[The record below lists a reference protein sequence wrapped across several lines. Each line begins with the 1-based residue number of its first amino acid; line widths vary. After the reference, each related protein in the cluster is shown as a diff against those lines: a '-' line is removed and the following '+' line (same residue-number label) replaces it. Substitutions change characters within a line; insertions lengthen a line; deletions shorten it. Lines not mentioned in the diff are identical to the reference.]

1 MEHEGGH
8 ASPVN
13 TKLAS
18 KRGKPSLIGSKHIP
32 MAKKKNNL
40 LIAVR
45 KKKIRNK
52 KNPIVFRCMTQT
64 LLQKKNIKMYGVSLK
79 TLVFQNMQFINS
91 LWKRTNY
98 LLCNR
103 RDVSNHPKSDRSKM
117 IKNIVN
123 VIVMIYSRWFSHF
136 FLLHHTVMIQIRQAT
151 TVNHTTTKC
160 CFPSVLL
167 TFTK

>member
-64 LLQKKNIKMYGVSLK
+64 LLQKKKYQNVWSLFK
-79 TLVFQNMQFINS
+79 NACI
-91 LWKRTNY
+91 
-98 LLCNR
+98 
-103 RDVSNHPKSDRSKM
+103 SKHA
-117 IKNIVN
+117 I
-123 VIVMIYSRWFSHF
+123 H
-136 FLLHHTVMIQIRQAT
+136 
-151 TVNHTTTKC
+151 
-160 CFPSVLL
+160 
-167 TFTK
+167 

>member
-1 MEHEGGH
+1 MHDPNF
-8 ASPVN
+8 AP
-13 TKLAS
+13 K
-18 KRGKPSLIGSKHIP
+18 
-32 MAKKKNNL
+32 
-40 LIAVR
+40 
-45 KKKIRNK
+45 
-52 KNPIVFRCMTQT
+52 
-64 LLQKKNIKMYGVSLK
+64 KKNIKMYGVSLK

-91 LWKRTNY
+91 FWKRTNY

-103 RDVSNHPKSDRSKM
+103 RDVSNHSKSDRSKM